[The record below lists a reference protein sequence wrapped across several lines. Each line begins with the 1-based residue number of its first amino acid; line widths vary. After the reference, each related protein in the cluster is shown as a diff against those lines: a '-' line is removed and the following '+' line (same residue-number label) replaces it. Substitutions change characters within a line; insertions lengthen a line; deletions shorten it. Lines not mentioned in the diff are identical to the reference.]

1 MVIKVKSSNGGLKM
15 KVLATGSLF
24 ENEILIYEDSIPAIN
39 QLFVQSGIEV
49 ELGPERVLKLNFRS
63 QLPARRLT

>member
-1 MVIKVKSSNGGLKM
+1 M

-24 ENEILIYEDSIPAIN
+24 ENEILMYEDSIPAIN